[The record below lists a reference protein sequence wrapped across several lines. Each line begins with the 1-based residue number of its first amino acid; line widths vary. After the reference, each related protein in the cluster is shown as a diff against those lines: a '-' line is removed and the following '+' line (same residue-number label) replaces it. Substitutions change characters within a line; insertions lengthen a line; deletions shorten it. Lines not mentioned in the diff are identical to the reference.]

1 MAAPDDRDP
10 TIASLLRDLDAL
22 RKRLDQAP
30 TWLQNS
36 ATSIAAAAHAEEV
49 RRLCQRARMSK
60 DLDAAQ
66 ILISDA
72 KHRLTDLERL
82 LGLH

>member
-1 MAAPDDRDP
+1 
-10 TIASLLRDLDAL
+10 
-22 RKRLDQAP
+22 
-30 TWLQNS
+30 
-36 ATSIAAAAHAEEV
+36 
-49 RRLCQRARMSK
+49 MSK